1 MNIFIAVQSVDD
13 WARAYSSYLNSL
25 QQEQEESLKLV
36 SKHYPEDKRDTESV
50 TMDLFGSYLSV
61 CNKLGKQA
69 VLSQHVPLDEFNRQ
83 IFSIDCYIGFKTENV
98 KQEQIK
104 FMLPKWL
111 DPANNT
117 VSSAFNFRLNNY
129 FKLESIPMNTTLD
142 AYWVSDIP
150 EVHKFV
156 AKCCGVKG
164 NYLQLSRFRT
174 NTVVTSDEVHSVCKA
189 RFANLGC
196 NNAVIDK
203 EIDFNLPA
211 SLLSLLL
218 YLPTAGLL

>member
-1 MNIFIAVQSVDD
+1 MNIFIAVQGVDA
-13 WARAYSSYLNSL
+13 WANAYSNYSNSL
-25 QQEQEESLKLV
+25 QQEQENSLKLI

-111 DPANNT
+111 DPTSNT
-117 VSSAFNFRLNNY
+117 VSSAFAFRLNNY
-129 FKLESIPMNTTLD
+129 FKLESIPMDTAFN

-150 EVHKFV
+150 DVHKLI

-164 NYLQLSRFRT
+164 NYLPLSRFKT
-174 NTVVTSDEVHSVCKA
+174 NTIVTSEEVHSVCRA
-189 RFANLGC
+189 RVENLGS
-196 NNAVIDK
+196 NNATIDK
-203 EIDFNLPA
+203 ELDFNLPA

-218 YLPTAGLL
+218 YLPTAGLI